1 MFNQNLWV
9 LARCFATSGTDIRRL
24 AAWLVAPLLGL
35 LLGLASAPAVQ
46 AQTQVQAAQTL
57 AQALDAAWARQPQAV
72 TMTARLAEA
81 QAGVDVAQGIT
92 PGPASVSINHLN
104 DRFTG
109 NGGRREWELEWA
121 TPMWLPGQHQAQQAV
136 AEQAQAEVQ
145 ARSAAL
151 KLQLADQVREAWW
164 ALAQARSTQGLARQR
179 LATAQ
184 ALAQTVQRR
193 FKAGDLARLDANLAQ
208 TEQLAA
214 QAELIEADQAVQQ
227 AHQAYRHLVGAEAPA
242 TLAPEAEPVA
252 AADPASSHPQLQ
264 ALQIAVALANSRVIL
279 VDASQRDAPELAVRW
294 TNQRSD
300 GLSPYDQAVG
310 LKLTIPL
317 SSDGRTRRE
326 GAAARAELAQAE
338 TEWALAQSRV
348 QQDVQM
354 ARAEWSAAQ
363 RQLSMA
369 QERRALTLD
378 SLQLAQRAFGLGES
392 DLVAL
397 MRARAAEQEAQAWL
411 KRQEVA
417 SHRALSR
424 LHQAQGVLP

>member
-1 MFNQNLWV
+1 MFNQIPWAMAHCA
-9 LARCFATSGTDIRRL
+9 ARSK
-24 AAWLVAPLLGL
+24 VASWHQAFGLMGALLGL
-35 LLGLASAPAVQ
+35 MLGLAWAGAVQ
-46 AQTQVQAAQTL
+46 AEPQVQTL
-57 AQALDAAWARQPQAV
+57 AQALDAAWARHPQAV
-72 TMTARLAEA
+72 TLSARQAEA
-81 QAGVDVAQGIT
+81 QAGVDVAQGLT
-92 PGPASVSINHLN
+92 PGPASVSVNHLN
-104 DRFTG
+104 DRLTG
-109 NGGRREWELEWA
+109 NTGRREWELEWA